1 MFLNEEVSLDIL
13 REIINKSPDIIFTI
27 DLNGNVLYV
36 NDTFVNLLGY
46 NRDEIIGKSIKIVSV
61 EDEMYN
67 ACMVCVK
74 ETGKCLDQVTVFRK
88 KDSSLIHVV
97 KNINTVYDENGNI
110 KYIIINARDLTH
122 IDYLNKSLE
131 NLTKLYKERYN
142 LIYQVFLNVKD
153 AVAILDSE
161 GRYIEQNK
169 SHQELIG
176 YSIEELK
183 GKTPAIH
190 LSEEEFEK
198 IIKAIEEKGLF
209 FGEVESKTIDGKVK
223 NIELFAFPIKDE
235 NGKVLYYVR
244 IKRDITKEKEIYLTD
259 KLTGLYNRLKLIEDL
274 KNKKNVKLILINID
288 SFKEINNV
296 YGYEIGDKILKT
308 LAERL
313 KSFASNHN
321 LRVYKLS
328 GDEFAILVD
337 RYFPQNA
344 FEMFINGLIYYVES
358 NPIKINDY
366 LIKIDITLG
375 IADSTEE
382 NLKNLLEKADMALK
396 YAKQQKK
403 PYMFYRKDLNIQ
415 KKYQENRYWLNVLK
429 NAIKQDNLIA
439 YYQGIFNNKTNKI
452 EKYESLIR
460 LKLENKIISP
470 FFFLEVAKKSKL
482 YPEITKKIFSEA
494 VKYAKDHE
502 ISINLSVMDI
512 LNEHIVSYILNTLK
526 NNNLKITFEILESEG
541 IENYAEVSQFI
552 KNVKEH
558 GCKIAIDDFGS
569 GYSNFAHILN
579 LDVDYL
585 KIDASLI
592 KNLDTDK
599 NSQIVVETIVGF
611 AKKLGIK
618 TVAEFVHSKEVFD
631 KVVEMG
637 IDYSQGY
644 YISEPKPNIS

>member
-1 MFLNEEVSLDIL
+1 MFLNEEVNLDIL
-13 REIINKSPDIIFTI
+13 CEIINKSPDIIFTI

-61 EDEMYN
+61 EDEIYN

-97 KNINTVYDENGNI
+97 KNVNAVYDENGNI

-131 NLTKLYKERYN
+131 NLTKLYKEKYN

-198 IIKAIEEKGLF
+198 ILKTIEEKGSF
-209 FGEVESKTIDGKVK
+209 FGEVKSKAIDGKVK

-259 KLTGLYNRLKLIEDL
+259 KLTGLHNRLKLIEDL

-296 YGYEIGDKILKT
+296 YGYEIGDKVLKT

-313 KSFASNHN
+313 KSFVSNHN
-321 LRVYKLS
+321 LWVYKLS

-337 RYFPQNA
+337 RHFPQNA
-344 FEMFINGLIYYVES
+344 FKMFINGLIYYVES

-375 IADSTEE
+375 IADGTEE

-403 PYMFYRKDLNIQ
+403 HYMFYRKDLDIQ

-512 LNEHIVSYILNTLK
+512 LNEHTVSYILNTLK

-541 IENYAEVSQFI
+541 IENYAEVCQFI
-552 KNVKEH
+552 KNVKEY

-592 KNLDTDK
+592 KNLDTNK

>member
-1 MFLNEEVSLDIL
+1 VFLNEEANIDIL
-13 REIINKSPDIIFTI
+13 CEAIDKSPDIIFTI
-27 DLNGNVLYV
+27 DLDGNVLYV
-36 NDTFVNLLGY
+36 NDAFVNLLGY

-61 EDEMYN
+61 EDEIYN
-67 ACMVCVK
+67 SCMVSVK
-74 ETGKCLDQVTVFRK
+74 ETGKCLDQETVFRK
-88 KDSSLIHVV
+88 KDGSLIHVV
-97 KNINTVYDENGNI
+97 KNVNAVYDENGNI
-110 KYIIINARDLTH
+110 KYLIINARDLTH

-131 NLTKLYKERYN
+131 NLTKLYEERYN
-142 LIYQVFLNVKD
+142 LIYQVFLNIKD

-161 GRYIEQNK
+161 GRYIDQNR

-190 LSEEEFEK
+190 LSEEEFKK
-198 IIKAIEEKGLF
+198 ILKTIEDKGSF
-209 FGEVESKTIDGKVK
+209 FGEVKSKTIDGKVK
-223 NIELFAFPIKDE
+223 DIELFAFPIRNED
-235 NGKVLYYVR
+235 GKILYYVG
-244 IKRDITKEKEIYLTD
+244 IKRDITKEKEIHSTD

-274 KNKKNVKLILINID
+274 KDKKNVKLILINID

-313 KSFASNHN
+313 KSFVSNHN
-321 LRVYKLS
+321 FQVYKLS
-328 GDEFAILVD
+328 ADEFAILVD
-337 RYFPQNA
+337 RYFPQKA
-344 FEMFINGLIYYVES
+344 FEMFINELIYYIES
-358 NPIKINDY
+358 NPIEINGY
-366 LIKIDITLG
+366 SIKIDITLG
-375 IADSTEE
+375 IADSTEG
-382 NLKNLLEKADMALK
+382 NCKNLLEKADMALK
-396 YAKQQKK
+396 YAKQQKR
-403 PYMFYRKDLNIQ
+403 PYIFYREDLNIQ

-429 NAIKQDNLIA
+429 DAIKQDSLIV
-439 YYQGIFNNKTNKI
+439 YYQGIFNNKINKI

-460 LKLENKIISP
+460 LKLEDKVISP
-470 FFFLEVAKKSKL
+470 FSFLEVAKKSKL
-482 YPEITKKIFSEA
+482 YPEITKKAFSEI

-502 ISINLSVMDI
+502 ISINISVMDI
-512 LNEHIVSYILNTLK
+512 LNEDVVSYILNTLK

-541 IENYAEVSQFI
+541 IENYAEASQFI
-552 KNVKEH
+552 KNVKEY

-579 LDVDYL
+579 LNVDYL
-585 KIDASLI
+585 KISESLI

-611 AKKLGIK
+611 AKKLSIK
-618 TVAEFVHSKEVFD
+618 TIAEFVHSKEVFD